1 MRLPSALF
9 GIFSFFVLG
18 SGCGGSPEMVPL
30 LSAAGIP
37 ITDTTN
43 VPLRVVTR
51 STAVQDP
58 LPVQGTTVSYAD
70 VEIGLGNAV
79 ASATVPW
86 ANAHKQARGAKDG
99 WELFVELTNA
109 KAKYHDDRVI
119 FELGVR
125 ATLRTRAGYD
135 YLAQTQVSCRQ
146 GGVVQPDKGAPI
158 IYGCMMELGH
168 DLAGWLDGVDLN
180 AVGAPHSST

>member
-1 MRLPSALF
+1 MMRTRFALLA
-9 GIFSFFVLG
+9 SFVLAT
-18 SGCGGSPEMVPL
+18 GCSSSSEMVPL
-30 LSAAGIP
+30 LTAAGVP

-58 LPVQGTTVSYAD
+58 LPVRGSGVSYAD
-70 VEIGLGNAV
+70 VEIGLGNAI
-79 ASATVPW
+79 ASATAPW
-86 ANAHKQARGAKDG
+86 AAAHRKAKGSKEG

-109 KAKYHDDRVI
+109 KAQYSGDRII
-119 FELGVR
+119 FELGIR
-125 ATLRTRAGYD
+125 ATLRTRSGYD
-135 YLAQTQVSCRQ
+135 YLAQTQLSCRQ
-146 GGVVQPDKGAPI
+146 GGVVAADKGAPV

-168 DLAGWLDGVDLN
+168 DLSGWLDGVDLD